1 MKNKTLTLTPEA
13 VEIMIE
19 SLEMNL
25 QLREG
30 AFLDGEGLTD
40 NQIQQEERF
49 FKVTQKLIDRL
60 EKNS

>member
-25 QLREG
+25 QLRED
-30 AFLDGEGLTD
+30 AFLDGDGLTD